1 MKDPRVATEYIVT
14 RRQARYIAHRKMKEE
29 GRQHINRHSYSTY
42 TTETGRTYTT
52 YNPSDFSENW
62 RKFVTWPQK
71 EKINDTWN

>member
-62 RKFVTWPQK
+62 RNFVAWPQK
-71 EKINDTWN
+71 EQNLKV